1 MVLSSG
7 RYREMATS
15 RLVGLGISGGA
26 CYDALIAE
34 TVLAAGGTLVTLDGR
49 ALRTYI
55 KIGCPAEQLS
65 R

>member
-1 MVLSSG
+1 
-7 RYREMATS
+7 MATS